1 MENQTSQEEVQHLRQ
16 EIQEIDAE
24 LSRLRAERRLFGRSS
39 FSPEWL
45 ILRQRSLN
53 TERDRSQSRLRE
65 LARTGHVS
73 RHLRIPG
80 KTPLALR
87 VTVYSLSGIV
97 VVLVVMAAF
106 VVMGQERAAVVP
118 VVGFAPT
125 PSSTASA
132 TPLPTATP
140 TPGPTIYK
148 VAPGDTLYQIAKNYG
163 VTIEAI
169 VQANKLSDP
178 RLINVGQEL
187 AIPATPTPAPR
198 STPTAKP

>member
-1 MENQTSQEEVQHLRQ
+1 MENQTSQEEAQHLRQ

-53 TERDRSQSRLRE
+53 TERDRCQSRLRE
-65 LARTGHVS
+65 LARTGHVP
-73 RHLRIPG
+73 RHLRVPG

-87 VTVYSLSGIV
+87 ITVYFLSGIV
-97 VVLVVMAAF
+97 VVLVLMAAF
-106 VVMGQERAAVVP
+106 AVMGQERASVVP
-118 VVGFAPT
+118 AVGFSPT
-125 PSSTASA
+125 PSPTATA

-187 AIPATPTPAPR
+187 VIPSTPTPAPR
-198 STPTAKP
+198 STPAAKP

>member
-1 MENQTSQEEVQHLRQ
+1 MENQTSHEEAQHLRQ
-16 EIQEIDAE
+16 EIQEIDTE

-53 TERDRSQSRLRE
+53 TERDRCQSRLRE
-65 LARTGHVS
+65 LAQTGHVP
-73 RHLRIPG
+73 RNLRVPG

-87 VTVYSLSGIV
+87 VTVYFLSGIV
-97 VVLVVMAAF
+97 VVLVLMAAF
-106 VVMGQERAAVVP
+106 VVMGQERASVVP
-118 VVGFAPT
+118 AVGFSPT
-125 PSSTASA
+125 PSPAATA

-187 AIPATPTPAPR
+187 VIPATPTPAPT
-198 STPTAKP
+198 STPAAKP